1 MTKIDEELRTK
12 SASFQSVTQA
22 IAAEKKKATYVR
34 CQPAVVRR
42 AHAKRGLRADLVI
55 RIIILIVAPCS
66 GNLMVRDLSDL
77 IKPEDA
83 IDTDYL
89 TTLFVVVNK

>member
-1 MTKIDEELRTK
+1 
-12 SASFQSVTQA
+12 
-22 IAAEKKKATYVR
+22 
-34 CQPAVVRR
+34 
-42 AHAKRGLRADLVI
+42 
-55 RIIILIVAPCS
+55 
-66 GNLMVRDLSDL
+66 MVRDLSDL